1 MFQVDHQIVGDNLLV
16 VQQFLNVPDRA
27 GWDTHLFE
35 GGEPLLDSALSEQDF
50 CLFRKNFAC
59 GDRLLVEGIE
69 TWFESWVVDFENVSH
84 AFSESVTEAGHCQH
98 SVFSLV
104 CSVVDASPPPFEEG
118 VAVLLVHLL
127 VGHACLSEGGQSLK
141 DISAEFAIEGLDLHE
156 SASLNGEGRTQQSGV
171 HLLAL
176 ACALPDE
183 QGRAHPPGD
192 GDAGGVVRD
201 GS

>member
-1 MFQVDHQIVGDNLLV
+1 M
-16 VQQFLNVPDRA
+16 
-27 GWDTHLFE
+27 
-35 GGEPLLDSALSEQDF
+35 
-50 CLFRKNFAC
+50 
-59 GDRLLVEGIE
+59 
-69 TWFESWVVDFENVSH
+69 
-84 AFSESVTEAGHCQH
+84 
-98 SVFSLV
+98 
-104 CSVVDASPPPFEEG
+104 
-118 VAVLLVHLL
+118 LVHLL

-156 SASLNGEGRTQQSGV
+156 SASLNAEGRTQQSGV